1 MRRLHVL
8 SAVDARAAGRF
19 ADEIDDQLP
28 DTHLAVG
35 GEPDEEALL
44 LLVGGEAADELVG
57 DGRNGVIPA
66 EPLIERFV
74 RAPAEAAKRPAVSV
88 ARIQAVRIVVMGIPF
103 RSASESRMQVRA
115 TRSGVSRRC
124 YVMPEA

>member
-1 MRRLHVL
+1 MRRLHVP

-28 DTHLAVG
+28 DAHLAVG
-35 GEPDEEALL
+35 GEPDEQALL

-57 DGRNGVIPA
+57 DGGNGVIPA

-74 RAPAEAAKRPAVSV
+74 LRARRGGEEACRERGKDTGSPDR
-88 ARIQAVRIVVMGIPF
+88 GHW
-103 RSASESRMQVRA
+103 
-115 TRSGVSRRC
+115 
-124 YVMPEA
+124 